1 LRKSPI
7 VDIERCGDAA
17 QKPPRDRGSD
27 CLPGPVARLHPLQ
40 GGTDESTAVGLAGNR
55 VPECPPYAAGQG
67 GSPVTGVDVRAAG
80 ELRMPMAASPASVGL
95 AWSLVEQRL
104 LTWGLG
110 EDARYDAHLILAEL
124 IANAVAV
131 TPAAGCITVHCR
143 RDDAGIVLGIGDPS
157 PDIPRN
163 PPPVTELEPGDL
175 DLRAEHF
182 DDNGGWGLT
191 IVTALAAACGVTPL
205 PSGGKIV
212 WARLR
217 P

>member
-1 LRKSPI
+1 MS
-7 VDIERCGDAA
+7 
-17 QKPPRDRGSD
+17 
-27 CLPGPVARLHPLQ
+27 GPVA
-40 GGTDESTAVGLAGNR
+40 GTNAQA
-55 VPECPPYAAGQG
+55 
-67 GSPVTGVDVRAAG
+67 PV

-110 EDARYDAHLILAEL
+110 ADARYDAHLILAEL
-124 IANAVAV
+124 IANAIAV
-131 TPAAGCITVHCR
+131 TPAAGCVTVYCR
-143 RDDAGIVLGIGDPS
+143 RDGAGVVLGVADPDS
-157 PDIPRN
+157 GIPRN
-163 PPPVTELEPGDL
+163 PPPVVELEPGDL
-175 DLRAEHF
+175 DLCPEHF

-191 IVTALAAACGVTPL
+191 IVAALAAACGVTPL